1 MRKFVLWLVAVCIVN
16 VASAQ
21 LLEKSSFAEEM
32 SRCFVDYYTGGG
44 MQEKLY
50 IATDKP
56 YYSAGDKIYYSIFLI
71 NSIFF
76 DRYTAS
82 RFVYVELIDAM
93 GRIVT
98 RQKLLGEGGRFD
110 NAIELSPKMNNGRY
124 TLRAYTRWQTNFDK
138 AYIFERRINIGNYI
152 DDMVRTAI
160 KYDFDGTGRVVASVE
175 VTNNMFE
182 PVANHDVEYSLCIN
196 GRTTRHMTRTDR
208 HGFFR
213 FVFRPTDDATDCVR
227 FHISAA
233 GRKLDRMV
241 QLPSFKDDFSANFL
255 PEGGNLI
262 AGIEQIVAFRAV
274 GVDGYSVEVEGE
286 VRNKAGEIVCKIASQ
301 HNGMGKFPIVA
312 SVGEKYRAT
321 LRTKDGITRSF
332 SLPEPQ
338 LSGCVL
344 HFEQDSSTQGN
355 IRVEVTSDLNISSLA
370 LVIQS
375 RGLVSYVVE
384 DLSQPIRIKYD
395 KLRSGVSQLSVV
407 DKVTRKVVAERLF
420 FVRGTLASATMTS
433 NVKRF
438 SPRENVYLDFKIS
451 SSSGE
456 AMRGD
461 FVVSVTDADIVGRDD
476 NGDNIVSYML
486 LNSDLRGHIERPRY
500 YFEADDKERN
510 EGLDLVML
518 THGWRRY
525 KTEDVVM
532 HQKPKI
538 KYTAEE
544 TQHITGL
551 VTGTIGK
558 ARNPSVMI
566 FRNRKE
572 YMGVYPL
579 NKSNRFDITGVD
591 TRDTTAYYIQALNRE
606 GSSSRVRIKIDPQ
619 NFPMTPALQ
628 REVFRKRTFSSVP
641 EALLMRAKQNY
652 YDEGGT
658 PIIDIEAVEIVAS
671 NIATYSYSSALSDF
685 NTVSGDMTRFVS
697 IYDALQR
704 FRKLEIVGNN
714 VYVAD
719 TRGIST
725 PVEVSETRSNGSGD
739 NEESD
744 AYIGSVEIDMGDK
757 EDLKPEV
764 YINGQQMD
772 MGMIDAYPMSEVVSV
787 SYLDKNEATMAGIS
801 SPTGAIILQVRD
813 INAREKFLI
822 NSIAEVVVP
831 GYAPPVEFYS
841 PNYAVENDKSKPDN
855 RTTIAWEPA
864 LASNSLGEASMSFW
878 TADRASD
885 YRVVI
890 EGITLGGELLY
901 KEFVLQP
908 K

>member
-1 MRKFVLWLVAVCIVN
+1 MRRLLLLLVATCVVG
-16 VASAQ
+16 VSSAQ

-44 MQEKLY
+44 AQEKLY
-50 IATDKP
+50 LATDRP
-56 YYSAGDKIYYSIFLI
+56 YYSAGDTIYYSIFLV

-98 RQKLLGEGGRFD
+98 RQKLLGEGGRFS

-124 TLRAYTRWQTNFDK
+124 TLRAYTRWQTNFDSG
-138 AYIFERRINIGNYI
+138 YMFERRINIGNYI
-152 DDMVRTAI
+152 DDMVRTTI

-182 PVANHDVEYSLCIN
+182 PVANHDVEYSLSIN

-227 FHISAA
+227 LHISAA
-233 GRKLDRMV
+233 GRKLDRVV
-241 QLPSFKDDFSANFL
+241 QLPSFKDDFSAAFL
-255 PEGGNLI
+255 PEGGNLV
-262 AGIEQIVAFRAV
+262 AGIEQVVAFRAV

-286 VRNKAGEIVCKIASQ
+286 VTNKAGDIVCKIASQ
-301 HNGMGKFPIVA
+301 HKGMGKFSIVA
-312 SVGEKYRAT
+312 VAGEKYRAT
-321 LRTKDGITRSF
+321 LRTKEGVSRSF

-344 HFEQDSSTQGN
+344 RFEQENSMQGN
-355 IRVEVTSDLNISSLA
+355 MRVAVTNDLSLSSLA

-384 DLSQPIRIKYD
+384 DLSQPIRIRYD

-407 DKVTRKVVAERLF
+407 DKTTRKVVAERLF
-420 FVRGTLASATMTS
+420 FVRGVMASATMTS
-433 NVKRF
+433 NVERF
-438 SPRENVYLDFKIS
+438 SPRENLYLDFKINS
-451 SSSGE
+451 SAGE
-456 AMRGD
+456 AMRGN
-461 FVVSVTDADIVGRDD
+461 FVVSVTDMDIVGRDE
-476 NGDNIVSYML
+476 NSDNIVSYML

-525 KTEDVVM
+525 KTDNVLANM
-532 HQKPKI
+532 RPKI
-538 KYTAEE
+538 HHSAEE
-544 TQHITGL
+544 TQHITGS
-551 VTGTIGK
+551 VTGILGK

-619 NFPMTPALQ
+619 DFPMTPTLQ
-628 REVFRKRTFSSVP
+628 REVFHKRTFSSVP

-704 FRKLEIVGNN
+704 FRKL
-714 VYVAD
+714 D
-719 TRGIST
+719 ISGT
-725 PVEVSETRSNGSGD
+725 NITVRTSKLSMPTTEVEVSEDGV
-739 NEESD
+739 
-744 AYIGSVEIDMGDK
+744 VEVNSTPDVDD
-757 EDLKPEV
+757 EAVPAL
-764 YINGQQMD
+764 YINGSEMD
-772 MGMIDAYPMSEVVSV
+772 MNLIDTYPMSEVVSV
-787 SYLDKNEATMAGIS
+787 SYLDKNEAQMAGIS
-801 SPTGAIILQVRD
+801 SEYGAIILQVKN

-841 PNYAVENDKSKPDN
+841 PNYAVENDRSKPDN
-855 RTTIAWEPA
+855 RTTIAWEPT

-901 KEFVLQP
+901 KEFVL
-908 K
+908 KSK

>member
-1 MRKFVLWLVAVCIVN
+1 MRRLLLLLVATCVVG
-16 VASAQ
+16 VSSAQ

-44 MQEKLY
+44 AQEKLY
-50 IATDKP
+50 LATDRP
-56 YYSAGDKIYYSIFLI
+56 YYSAGDTIHYSIFLV

-98 RQKLLGEGGRFD
+98 RQKLLGEGGRFS

-124 TLRAYTRWQTNFDK
+124 TLRAYTRWQTNFDSG
-138 AYIFERRINIGNYI
+138 YMFERRINIGNYI
-152 DDMVRTAI
+152 DDMVRTTI

-182 PVANHDVEYSLCIN
+182 PVANHDVEYSLSIN

-227 FHISAA
+227 LHISAA
-233 GRKLDRMV
+233 GRKLDRVV
-241 QLPSFKDDFSANFL
+241 QLPSFKDDFSAAFL
-255 PEGGNLI
+255 PEGGNLV
-262 AGIEQIVAFRAV
+262 AGIEQVVAFRAV

-286 VRNKAGEIVCKIASQ
+286 VTNKAGDIVCKIASQ
-301 HNGMGKFPIVA
+301 HNGMGKFSLVA
-312 SVGEKYRAT
+312 VAGEKYRAT
-321 LRTKDGITRSF
+321 LRTKEGISRSF

-344 HFEQDSSTQGN
+344 RFEQESSMQGN
-355 IRVEVTSDLNISSLA
+355 MRVAVTNDLNLSSLA

-384 DLSQPIRIKYD
+384 DLSQPIRIRYD

-407 DKVTRKVVAERLF
+407 DKTTRKVVAERLF
-420 FVRGTLASATMTS
+420 FVRGVMASATMTS
-433 NVKRF
+433 NVERF
-438 SPRENVYLDFKIS
+438 SPRENLYLDFKINS
-451 SSSGE
+451 SAGE
-456 AMRGD
+456 AMRGN
-461 FVVSVTDADIVGRDD
+461 FVVSVTDMDIVGRDE

-525 KTEDVVM
+525 KTDNVLANM
-532 HQKPKI
+532 RPKI
-538 KYTAEE
+538 HHSAEE
-544 TQHITGL
+544 TQHITGS
-551 VTGTIGK
+551 VTGILGK

-619 NFPMTPALQ
+619 DFPMTPTLQ
-628 REVFRKRTFSSVP
+628 REVFHKRTFSSVP

-704 FRKLEIVGNN
+704 FRKL
-714 VYVAD
+714 D
-719 TRGIST
+719 ISGT
-725 PVEVSETRSNGSGD
+725 NITVRTSKLSMPTTEVEVSEDGVVEVNSTPD
-739 NEESD
+739 VDDD
-744 AYIGSVEIDMGDK
+744 AVPA
-757 EDLKPEV
+757 L
-764 YINGQQMD
+764 YINGSEMD
-772 MGMIDAYPMSEVVSV
+772 MNLIDTYPMSEVVSV
-787 SYLDKNEATMAGIS
+787 SYLDKNEAQMAGIS
-801 SPTGAIILQVRD
+801 SEYGAIILQVKN

-841 PNYAVENDKSKPDN
+841 PNYAVENDRSKPDN
-855 RTTIAWEPA
+855 RTTIAWEPT

-901 KEFVLQP
+901 KEFVL
-908 K
+908 KSK